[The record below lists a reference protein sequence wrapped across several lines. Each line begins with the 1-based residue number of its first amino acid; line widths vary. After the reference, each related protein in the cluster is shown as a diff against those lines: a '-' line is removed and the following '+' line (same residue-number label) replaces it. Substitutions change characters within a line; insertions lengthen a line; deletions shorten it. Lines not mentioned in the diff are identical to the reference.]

1 MYLLGLSAFFIRLCV
16 IFFSY
21 RKAINPSPAIWAAA
35 LKTHTIPFPFPTQYL
50 SGGATASMIST
61 GVGGA
66 PCDPQCTGWWTL
78 PATWWRWGRRTGPA
92 AGSSW
97 SRCSPSWQGQAQA
110 LSDGGE
116 ENSTSH
122 RTGSLFLSHLGPRAP
137 ALWPWTGDPNLRKP
151 LSTGTRGPSVLSQPR
166 PGPNNAPSG
175 DRRLQKGRSWPR
187 GTRETHQS
195 TRVSG
200 TAWLT
205 LNVQKHLVTSLFLSL
220 TLSLSPSLRKQ
231 CFSQQKKTIVLFLL
245 PQDNDFV
252 LIISGKDTAPAI
264 LISLSAKRLTR
275 SDKLSSSA
283 ETENNKTKIFIMKV
297 LKHPQK
303 KNRYLMN
310 PNNNRP
316 QIEQWFRMGW
326 EVEGRFKRERT
337 HVYLWLIYVDV
348 CQKSA
353 QHCTAIILQLKINI

>member
-1 MYLLGLSAFFIRLCV
+1 M
-16 IFFSY
+16 
-21 RKAINPSPAIWAAA
+21 
-35 LKTHTIPFPFPTQYL
+35 
-50 SGGATASMIST
+50 
-61 GVGGA
+61 
-66 PCDPQCTGWWTL
+66 
-78 PATWWRWGRRTGPA
+78 
-92 AGSSW
+92 
-97 SRCSPSWQGQAQA
+97 
-110 LSDGGE
+110 
-116 ENSTSH
+116 
-122 RTGSLFLSHLGPRAP
+122 FLSHLGPRTP

-205 LNVQKHLVTSLFLSL
+205 LDVQKHLVTSLFLSL

-275 SDKLSSSA
+275 SDKLSFSA

-316 QIEQWFRMGW
+316 QIEQ
-326 EVEGRFKRERT
+326 
-337 HVYLWLIYVDV
+337 
-348 CQKSA
+348 
-353 QHCTAIILQLKINI
+353 